1 MSTRSVA
8 DPVAAEAGW
17 ADPHAVRDLARRCE
31 ERLDALIERIAAQ
44 WRVQLPGYQVLRDA
58 EHEAVLRQA
67 VSGFLRTLRGVPV
80 DLDLRALFRTRALRR
95 VEQGVPLPTLLRA
108 YTIATYALFD
118 GLRQEARADEAT
130 ALADV
135 ARLLFLAQDEA
146 ITEVAGAYQ
155 EELAALSA
163 ARRDRRRE
171 LARDL
176 VTGSQLPNAA
186 VLDEFGLGTGA
197 MVLALRLGTLS
208 VAGPIPQQRPDAEV
222 PVTVAA
228 IDVPEPVRSASEA
241 AIRHKLLRLQQAIDA
256 YFGRPV
262 PALLEQPGGYV
273 LVPRTAIDSDSTAS
287 DTSTTVTAATTTI
300 AETTPGSTLLEE
312 LSRRLSEVWGDEIRI
327 AVAVAD
333 RPDQVG
339 AVAATA
345 AEVLRLV
352 CALGKPPGV
361 YTLDDVLL
369 EYHLTRQDESAQL
382 LGALLD
388 PLADRPD
395 LLRTV
400 RVFLEEQYD
409 RRRTARRL
417 SLHPNTVDNR
427 LDRVTEL
434 TGLNP
439 ATPRGVALLM
449 TALALHDLR

>member
-44 WRVQLPGYQVLRDA
+44 WRMQLPGYQVLRDA

-130 ALADV
+130 ALADI

-176 VTGSQLPNAA
+176 VTGSQLPDAA

-197 MVLALRLGTLS
+197 MVLALRLGMLS

-222 PVTVAA
+222 SVTVAVT
-228 IDVPEPVRSASEA
+228 DVPEPVRSASEA
-241 AIRHKLLRLQQAIDA
+241 AIRHKLLRLQQALDA

-262 PALLEQPGGYV
+262 PALLEQPGGHV
-273 LVPRTAIDSDSTAS
+273 LVPRTAIDPDSPAS
-287 DTSTTVTAATTTI
+287 DTSTTATTTI
-300 AETTPGSTLLEE
+300 AEATPGSTLLEE

-369 EYHLTRQDESAQL
+369 EYHLTRHDESAQL